1 MAKIAFGPFSLLIAG
16 YLLGSFSGVLPEGEA
31 MSNGKRA
38 ATWVDQLFF
47 ATIFLIGAPVIITTI
62 VCLGKQSNAKLAVRL
77 QELEASCGVKATA
90 TMHMS
95 KQARL
100 EFTAIEAMSVK
111 V

>member
-1 MAKIAFGPFSLLIAG
+1 M
-16 YLLGSFSGVLPEGEA
+16 
-31 MSNGKRA
+31 
-38 ATWVDQLFF
+38 
-47 ATIFLIGAPVIITTI
+47 IGAPVIITTI